1 MLKVNKCM
9 GAILCVTLFG
19 AYLPVIAQ
27 ERNGQKTQSVQLTVA
42 PFYSLQDAVN
52 LTLKQHLELKP
63 FAIRE
68 SVNQGL
74 IQQAATATPYNI
86 DVSITDALGSGDYN
100 GLDAMQTELGISWL
114 LEQSQVDARV
124 DVAKAQAQTNQLE
137 QKIKALDLAASTAST
152 FVVLLS
158 QQQQLKLAKLTQHQA
173 EKMLADIRI
182 RVKAGQLAKID
193 EYRAIADL
201 EKKALVVEDLHHE
214 IEASKSLI
222 AAQWQGNGD
231 FIAKGSLQNVP
242 KINELEALER
252 QLLNNPRLKLFATK
266 ERISQSQVNLAKV
279 DNKPAWKVSAGLKHN
294 QALNDVA
301 LSAGVSIPF
310 TTSNRNL
317 GKIQALQA
325 QQLEYQAQA
334 DAWRS
339 KVSTQLLLLTHKLKH
354 NAHVVEGLNNNIIP
368 ALQIASEQA
377 ESAFIQGNYRYSDW
391 YDIQQELNTAKV
403 ELIEAYSNI
412 HLFNIELQRLTGL
425 SVSTGI

>member
-1 MLKVNKCM
+1 MLKLNKCM
-9 GAILCVTLFG
+9 GAILCVALSG
-19 AYLPVIAQ
+19 ALIPAFAQAGDEQKNRLSTAPV
-27 ERNGQKTQSVQLTVA
+27 
-42 PFYSLQDAVN
+42 YSLQDAVKM
-52 LTLKQHLELKP
+52 TLQQHLELKP
-63 FAIRE
+63 FALRKKA
-68 SVNQGL
+68 NQGL
-74 IQQAATATPYNI
+74 IKQAATRTPYNI
-86 DVSITDALGSGDYN
+86 DVRVTDAFGSGDYN
-100 GLDAMQTELGISWL
+100 GIDAMQTEFGISWL

-124 DVAKAQAQTNQLE
+124 NVAKTQAQTNQLE
-137 QKIKALDLAASTAST
+137 QHIKALDLAASTAST

-173 EKMLADIRI
+173 EKMLVDIQT

-201 EKKALVVEDLHHE
+201 EKKALVVEDLIHE

-222 AAQWQGNGD
+222 AAQWQGNGE
-231 FIAKGSLQNVP
+231 FTAKGALKNLPEISDLSD
-242 KINELEALER
+242 LEQ
-252 QLLNNPRLKLFATK
+252 QLIDNPRLKLFATK
-266 ERISQSQVNLAKV
+266 ERISQSQMNLAKV

-301 LSAGVSIPF
+301 LSAGISIPF

-339 KVSTQLLLLTHKLKH
+339 NVSTQLLLLTHKLKH

-368 ALQIASEQA
+368 ALYSASEQA
-377 ESAFIQGNYRYSDW
+377 ETAFKQGNYRYSDW

-425 SVSTGI
+425 TVSTGI